1 MAKRPRRHSKQRLA
15 MLAMLPD
22 RCRAHARST
31 GKPCVAKAM
40 ANGRCR
46 NHGGMC
52 TGAKTPEGRARISA
66 AQTRRWE
73 AWREKMGRTKPAAA
87 PVPVIPEPPTD
98 ILQRLMK
105 ALMPAKAESATEKW
119 LREELESSNTPS
131 MPEQKPAA
139 PPERPVTAPVV
150 ERKLEFLSIKSE
162 LRRYQTSPYISKPPL
177 PTRATVSPAAAR
189 RMRGRGDALLRCS
202 GCPGSA
208 AGIRRRERNADEA
221 LCASLNEHQAK
232 QIQARADL
240 IALGIAPERA
250 P

>member
-40 ANGRCR
+40 ANGRCK

-73 AWREKMGRTKPAAA
+73 AYRKRMGRTKPAPA
-87 PVPVIPEPPTD
+87 PVTVVPEPPTD

-105 ALMPAKAESATEKW
+105 TLMPAKAESATEKW
-119 LREELESSNTPS
+119 LREELESSNTPRRPPLV
-131 MPEQKPAA
+131 PEQKPAA
-139 PPERPVTAPVV
+139 PPERPVTALVAAP
-150 ERKLEFLSIKSE
+150 KLEFLSIKSE
-162 LRRYQTSPYISKPPL
+162 LRRYQTSPYISKPPR

-189 RMRGRGDALLRCS
+189 RMRNR
-202 GCPGSA
+202 
-208 AGIRRRERNADEA
+208 
-221 LCASLNEHQAK
+221 
-232 QIQARADL
+232 
-240 IALGIAPERA
+240 
-250 P
+250 

>member
-40 ANGRCR
+40 ANGRCK

-73 AWREKMGRTKPAAA
+73 AYRERMGGTKPAPA
-87 PVPVIPEPPTD
+87 PVTVIPEPPTD

-105 ALMPAKAESATEKW
+105 TLMPAKAESATEKW
-119 LREELESSNTPS
+119 LREELESSNTPRRPLQV
-131 MPEQKPAA
+131 PEQRHVV
-139 PPERPVTAPVV
+139 PPEVGRECSQSFREAQH
-150 ERKLEFLSIKSE
+150 RK
-162 LRRYQTSPYISKPPL
+162 
-177 PTRATVSPAAAR
+177 
-189 RMRGRGDALLRCS
+189 RCS
-202 GCPGSA
+202 SG
-208 AGIRRRERNADEA
+208 
-221 LCASLNEHQAK
+221 
-232 QIQARADL
+232 ARADL
-240 IALGIAPERA
+240 ASHSCARCVGACRESHKGTTKR
-250 P
+250 

>member
-40 ANGRCR
+40 ANGRCK

-73 AWREKMGRTKPAAA
+73 AYRERMGRTKPAPA
-87 PVPVIPEPPTD
+87 PVTVIPEPPTD

-105 ALMPAKAESATEKW
+105 TLMPAKAESATEEW
-119 LREELESSNTPS
+119 LREELESSNTPRRPPLV
-131 MPEQKPAA
+131 PEQRPIA
-139 PPERPVTAPVV
+139 PPERPVPAPVA

-162 LRRYQTSPYISKPPL
+162 LRRYQTSPYTSKPPR

-189 RMRGRGDALLRCS
+189 RMRNR
-202 GCPGSA
+202 
-208 AGIRRRERNADEA
+208 
-221 LCASLNEHQAK
+221 
-232 QIQARADL
+232 
-240 IALGIAPERA
+240 
-250 P
+250 

>member
-40 ANGRCR
+40 ANGRCK

-73 AWREKMGRTKPAAA
+73 AYRERMGGTKPAPA
-87 PVPVIPEPPTD
+87 PVTVIPEPPTD

-105 ALMPAKAESATEKW
+105 TLMPAKAESATEKW
-119 LREELESSNTPS
+119 LREELESSNTPRRPPLF
-131 MPEQKPAA
+131 PEQRPIA
-139 PPERPVTAPVV
+139 PPERPVPAPAA

-162 LRRYQTSPYISKPPL
+162 LRRYQTSPYISKPPR

-189 RMRGRGDALLRCS
+189 RMRNR
-202 GCPGSA
+202 
-208 AGIRRRERNADEA
+208 
-221 LCASLNEHQAK
+221 
-232 QIQARADL
+232 
-240 IALGIAPERA
+240 
-250 P
+250 

>member
-40 ANGRCR
+40 ANGRCK

-73 AWREKMGRTKPAAA
+73 AYRERMGGTKPAPA
-87 PVPVIPEPPTD
+87 PVTVIPEPPTD

-105 ALMPAKAESATEKW
+105 TLMPAKAESATEKW
-119 LREELESSNTPS
+119 LREELESSNTPRRPLQV
-131 MPEQKPAA
+131 PEQRHVVPSTPDRPA
-139 PPERPVTAPVV
+139 PPVQ

-162 LRRYQTSPYISKPPL
+162 LRRYQTSPYISKPAR

-189 RMRGRGDALLRCS
+189 RMRNR
-202 GCPGSA
+202 
-208 AGIRRRERNADEA
+208 
-221 LCASLNEHQAK
+221 
-232 QIQARADL
+232 
-240 IALGIAPERA
+240 
-250 P
+250 